1 MILEI
6 LCLSIFLNIIY
17 YIISQRLKIKIFIH
31 YLRNFFFYT
40 LIIFIIAKI
49 LNIEPIYNY
58 LVEFITLYIL
68 FFISL
73 FLSMSMKYIKS
84 PTYLVFLCFKNKRKR
99 NIKEIT
105 KFLIKNK
112 VIKIRISD
120 LNEQGLITIK
130 KNKII
135 LKKKLGIFINILF
148 LIKNFLNLK
157 SEG

>member
-40 LIIFIIAKI
+40 IIIFIIAKI

-73 FLSMSMKYIKS
+73 FLSMSM
-84 PTYLVFLCFKNKRKR
+84 
-99 NIKEIT
+99 
-105 KFLIKNK
+105 
-112 VIKIRISD
+112 
-120 LNEQGLITIK
+120 
-130 KNKII
+130 
-135 LKKKLGIFINILF
+135 
-148 LIKNFLNLK
+148 
-157 SEG
+157 